1 LTFEMRSEEME
12 DPRRR
17 DIALFRY
24 GLIREAADAELSSAE
39 RGRLVRQLA
48 GREHRSPDGN
58 WKRVGRS
65 TLDRWI
71 VAYRAGGFDALVP
84 AKRQRTSVCDV
95 ELLDLAV
102 RLKRE
107 NPRRTATGEPRGF
120 RTAV

>member
-1 LTFEMRSEEME
+1 ME

-24 GLIREAADAELSSAE
+24 GLIREAADPDLSPVE

-48 GREHRSPDGN
+48 GREHRSPDGS

-84 AKRQRTSVCDV
+84 AERQRALICDV
-95 ELLDLAV
+95 ELL
-102 RLKRE
+102 
-107 NPRRTATGEPRGF
+107 GSRG
-120 RTAV
+120 AG